1 MADNNII
8 SFPPLNATC
17 ANCRW
22 SRFCVARALE
32 PETRP
37 QAAKNLVCSGPL
49 RRGAHLFRQGD
60 ELKSLYIV
68 RSGSV
73 KAYIDNED
81 GCEQTVAFHFPGDL
95 LGFDAIAGD
104 MHQSSAVALETTAVC
119 SIPYA
124 RLTAVASEV
133 PALWNELMRSAA
145 TQLIAKQSHALL
157 LGQKSAQARFATFL
171 LFISNRFAA
180 RGCSRTEF
188 NLSMSR
194 QEIANYLAVA
204 VETISRLFTDLQ
216 RRGVLEVDRRFVRIL
231 SLDALNE
238 LAHDGRS
245 LGVSNA

>member
-1 MADNNII
+1 MADNVI

-17 ANCRW
+17 GNCRW
-22 SRFCVARALE
+22 SKFCVARVLE
-32 PETRP
+32 PDTRS

-73 KAYIDNED
+73 KAYIDSED

-95 LGFDAIAGD
+95 LGFDAIAGEV
-104 MHQSSAVALETTAVC
+104 HQSSAVALETTAVC

-124 RLTAVASEV
+124 RLAVVAIEV
-133 PALWNELMRSAA
+133 PALWNELMRAA
-145 TQLIAKQSHALL
+145 AMQLMDKQSHALL

-171 LFISNRFAA
+171 LFMSHRFAA
-180 RGCSRTEF
+180 RGLSRTEF

-216 RRGVLEVDRRFVRIL
+216 RRGVLEVDRRFIRIR
-231 SLDALNE
+231 SLEGLNE
-238 LAHDGRS
+238 LAHEGRA
-245 LGVSNA
+245 LGVSHA

>member
-1 MADNNII
+1 MADNII
-8 SFPPLNATC
+8 SFPPLNVSC
-17 ANCRW
+17 SSCRW
-22 SRFCVARALE
+22 SRFCVARVLE
-32 PETRP
+32 PESRG

-60 ELKSLYIV
+60 ELKSLYVV

-73 KAYIDNED
+73 KAYIDSED

-95 LGFDAIAGD
+95 LGFDAIAGEA
-104 MHQSSAVALETTAVC
+104 HQSSAVALETTAIC

-124 RLTAVASEV
+124 RLTAVAIEV
-133 PALWNELMRSAA
+133 PALWNELMRAA
-145 TQLIAKQSHALL
+145 AMQLIDKQSHALL

-204 VETISRLFTDLQ
+204 VETISRLFSDLQ
-216 RRGVLEVDRRFVRIL
+216 RRGVLEVDRRFVRIR
-231 SLDALNE
+231 ALEVLNG
-238 LAHDGRS
+238 LAHEGRA
-245 LGVSNA
+245 LGVSQA

>member
-1 MADNNII
+1 MADNIV
-8 SFPPLNATC
+8 SFPPLNTTC
-17 ANCRW
+17 GNCRW
-22 SRFCVARALE
+22 SKFCVARVLE
-32 PETRP
+32 PESRT

-60 ELKSLYIV
+60 DLKSLYIV

-73 KAYIDNED
+73 KAYVDSED

-104 MHQSSAVALETTAVC
+104 MHQSSTVALETTAVC
-119 SIPYA
+119 SISYS
-124 RLTAVASEV
+124 RLAAVAVEV

-145 TQLIAKQSHALL
+145 LQLIDKQNHALL

-171 LFISNRFAA
+171 LSISNRFAA

-216 RRGVLEVDRRFVRIL
+216 RRGILDVDRRFVRIR
-231 SLDALNE
+231 SLETLNE
-238 LAHDGRS
+238 LAHEGRA
-245 LGVSNA
+245 LGVSNRA

>member
-1 MADNNII
+1 MADNII
-8 SFPPLNATC
+8 SFPPLNASC
-17 ANCRW
+17 GNCRW
-22 SRFCVARALE
+22 SKFCVARVLE
-32 PETRP
+32 PESRA
-37 QAAKNLVCSGPL
+37 QAAKNMVCSGPL

-60 ELKSLYIV
+60 ELKSLHIV

-73 KAYIDNED
+73 KVYIDSED

-104 MHQSSAVALETTAVC
+104 VHQSSAVALETTAVC
-119 SIPYA
+119 SFPYA
-124 RLTAVASEV
+124 RLTAVATEV
-133 PALWNELMRSAA
+133 PALWNELLRAA
-145 TQLIAKQSHALL
+145 ANQLMDKQNHALL

-171 LFISNRFAA
+171 LFLSHRFAA

-231 SLDALNE
+231 SLDGLQE
-238 LAHDGRS
+238 LAHDGRAVGMS
-245 LGVSNA
+245 SAS